1 MDCKCWCCVGK
12 YTNIVISSIAYS
24 YKGEITAVPAGHE
37 FCLPGTTHFCLQDG
51 N

>member
-24 YKGEITAVPAGHE
+24 NGKSIPCISMVVDNTATVAFVLIKE
-37 FCLPGTTHFCLQDG
+37 K
-51 N
+51 